1 MQGLQEIQQQN
12 EKNGTHNQEHVQVY
26 KEVERFKL
34 GVWLVKSISLFVFA
48 IVAVFIF
55 AYGYVAV
62 TNEVLTDLDALT
74 GLLSGFFDVVKTV
87 LAP

>member
-1 MQGLQEIQQQN
+1 MQNIQEIEQEN
-12 EKNGTHNQEHVQVY
+12 EKNGTLNQEHVQVY

-34 GVWLVKSISLFVFA
+34 GVWLVKSISLFMFA

-62 TNEVLTDLDALT
+62 TNELLTDLDALT
-74 GLLSGFFDVVKTV
+74 GLLSGFFNVIKIV

>member
-1 MQGLQEIQQQN
+1 MQNPQEIEQEN
-12 EKNGTHNQEHVQVY
+12 ERNGTRNQEHVRVY

-34 GVWLVKSISLFVFA
+34 GVWLVKSISLFMFA
-48 IVAVFIF
+48 IVTVFIL

-74 GLLSGFFDVVKTV
+74 SVMSGFFDVIKIV